1 MANFLI
7 DDKAFSKGSKEEKKI
22 RSRMVKNFRVRDA
35 ISLVIS
41 LKNADPSTI
50 KNNPI
55 KKMDQLFQDEM
66 NILRNKIIHL

>member
-7 DDKAFSKGSKEEKKI
+7 DDEAFSKGSKEEKKI

>member
-1 MANFLI
+1 LANFLI
-7 DDKAFSKGSKEEKKI
+7 DDEAFSKGSKEEKKI